1 MQIYADGGC
10 RYNGKPNAIGVAAV
24 VFQSKYGREER
35 WYRKLPRS
43 PRPTSQRAEIA
54 AIILALEQALERY
67 RSLDSDPYLD
77 VTISS
82 DSRYAVNCMNE
93 WVYKWS
99 RNGWVNAAGFQLVN
113 RDLIEKASD
122 LDDLLKKEG
131 DVRYVWVPRG
141 DNQAADALCNEILD
155 EMEGS
160 R

>member
-1 MQIYADGGC
+1 M
-10 RYNGKPNAIGVAAV
+10 
-24 VFQSKYGREER
+24 
-35 WYRKLPRS
+35 
-43 PRPTSQRAEIA
+43 
-54 AIILALEQALERY
+54 
-67 RSLDSDPYLD
+67 
-77 VTISS
+77 
-82 DSRYAVNCMNE
+82 
-93 WVYKWS
+93 
-99 RNGWVNAAGFQLVN
+99 NAAGFQLVN